1 MGHPT
6 QWQILKMIDQY
17 LMKKIIQRLE
27 INLITNFG
35 FTLNAKDLSF
45 VVQKKVSKKR
55 IKKQNKIVIRIV
67 FTVVNTQFNQLDTDL
82 DMRE

>member
-1 MGHPT
+1 
-6 QWQILKMIDQY
+6 MIDQY

-45 VVQKKVSKKR
+45 VVQKKVSKRR